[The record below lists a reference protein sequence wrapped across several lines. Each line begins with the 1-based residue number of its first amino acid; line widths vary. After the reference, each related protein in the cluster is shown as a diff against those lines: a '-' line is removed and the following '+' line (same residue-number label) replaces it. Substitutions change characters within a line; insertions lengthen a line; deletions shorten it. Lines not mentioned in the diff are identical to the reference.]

1 MPKGTTQSYYDKN
14 PAAKAKKAAYDKEY
28 NKKTVKDRVAR
39 NAARRA
45 LIKAGKVKKGDGK
58 DVDHKNNNPR
68 DNRPSNLQVMSKSK
82 NRAKANNK

>member
-1 MPKGTTQSYYDKN
+1 MAKSKTQQYYDKN
-14 PAAKAKKAAYDKEY
+14 PDAKAKKAAYDTEY

-68 DNRPSNLQVMSKSK
+68 DNRRSNLSVMKKSR
-82 NRAKANNK
+82 NRAKH